1 MEPEEISSHVLNKLL
16 KAGADDVIVSVS
28 KQESSQIKYS
38 NNLINT
44 TKTWENI
51 DLGIFMALKKKIV
64 LTNIKEFSLSAADDV
79 VNKLLKFVKSASP
92 NSEYAGIAKGP
103 FSYKEVE
110 NGYDKK
116 IVSLGDKSIDYVEKA
131 INKALASGAKRTAG
145 VFENSVTNVSLLTS
159 NDVKTSDK
167 GTHSYFSIRAF
178 NDKYASCQKV
188 GFSRMI
194 DLLDVEK
201 LAEEAALISKQS
213 LNPKHGKFGKFDV
226 VFEALPFANIIDNLG
241 GAMSAFSVEAGLSC
255 LKNMIGKQV
264 ANKKITVIDDGM
276 LKNGFNS
283 SRFDA
288 EGTPTQRN
296 TMVDKGIL
304 KTYLHNTS
312 TAKRFN
318 TKTTANA
325 GLLSPEPTN
334 LIVEKGDFSKQE
346 LFEQVKNGLYITNLW
361 YTRFQNYNTGDF
373 STIPRDGIFMIKNGK
388 IGQPIKG
395 IRISENILNLLK
407 NVAAVGK
414 MPERVIGW
422 EVETPVL
429 TPAVLVKNV
438 NVTRPVD

>member
-28 KQESSQIKYS
+28 KQESSQIKFS
-38 NNLINT
+38 NNLINA

-64 LTNIKEFSLSAADDV
+64 LTNIKDFSLSAADDV

-103 FSYKEVE
+103 FSYKEVKD
-110 NGYDKK
+110 GYDRK
-116 IVSLGDKSIDYVEKA
+116 IVSLGDNTIDYVEKA
-131 INKALASGAKRTAG
+131 INRALATGAKRTAG
-145 VFENSVTNVSLLTS
+145 VFENSVTNISLLTS
-159 NDVKTSDK
+159 NNVKANDK
-167 GTHSYFSIRAF
+167 ATHSYFSIRAF
-178 NDKYASCQKV
+178 NDKYASGQKV

-213 LNPKHGKFGKFDV
+213 LNPKHGKFGKFDI
-226 VFEALPFANIIDNLG
+226 VFEPLPFANIIDNLG

-255 LKNMIGKQV
+255 LKDVIGKQV
-264 ANKKITVIDDGM
+264 ANEKITIIDDGT

-283 SRFDA
+283 SKFDA
-288 EGTPTQRN
+288 EGAPTQRN
-296 TMVDKGIL
+296 IMVDNGIL

-334 LIVEKGDFSKQE
+334 LIVEKGNFSKQE
-346 LFEQVKNGLYITNLW
+346 LFEQVKNGLYITNVW

-422 EVETPVL
+422 EVETPVVS
-429 TPAVLVKNV
+429 PAVLVKDI
-438 NVTRPVD
+438 NVTRPLD

>member
-1 MEPEEISSHVLNKLL
+1 MMPEEINSHILNKLL

-28 KQESSQIKYS
+28 KQESSQIKFS
-38 NNLINT
+38 NNLINA

-64 LTNIKEFSLSAADDV
+64 LTNLKDFSLSAADDV

-92 NSEYAGIAKGP
+92 NNEYAGIAKGP
-103 FSYKEVE
+103 LSYKEVE

-116 IVSLGDKSIDYVEKA
+116 IDSLGDKSIDYVEKA
-131 INKALASGAKRTAG
+131 INKALACGAKRTAG

-159 NDVKTSDK
+159 NDVKATDK

-178 NDKYASCQKV
+178 NSKCASGQKV

-194 DLLDVEK
+194 NLLDVEK

-226 VFEALPFANIIDNLG
+226 VFEPLPFANIIDNLG

-255 LKNMIGKQV
+255 LKDMIGKQV
-264 ANKKITVIDDGM
+264 ANKKITIIDDGT
-276 LKNGFNS
+276 LN
-283 SRFDA
+283 
-288 EGTPTQRN
+288 
-296 TMVDKGIL
+296 
-304 KTYLHNTS
+304 
-312 TAKRFN
+312 AKRFN

-334 LIVEKGDFSKQE
+334 LIVKQGDFSKQE
-346 LFEQVKNGLYITNLW
+346 LFEQVKDGLYITNLW

-388 IGQPIKG
+388 MGQPIKG

>member
-1 MEPEEISSHVLNKLL
+1 METEEISNHILNKLL

-28 KQESSQIKYS
+28 KQESSQIKFS
-38 NNLINT
+38 NNLINA
-44 TKTWENI
+44 TKTWENL
-51 DLGIFMALKKKIV
+51 DLGIFVALKKKIV

-79 VNKLLKFVKSASP
+79 VNKLLKFIKSASP
-92 NSEYAGIAKGP
+92 NNEYAGIANGP
-103 FSYKEVE
+103 FSYKEVKG
-110 NGYDKK
+110 GYDKK
-116 IVSLGDKSIDYVEKA
+116 IVSLGDNSIDYVEKA
-131 INKALASGAKRTAG
+131 INKALENGAKRTAG

-159 NDVKTSDK
+159 NNVKANEK

-178 NDKYASCQKV
+178 NDKFASGQKT

-194 DLLDVEK
+194 NLLDVEK

-213 LNPKHGKFGKFDV
+213 LNPEHGKFGKFDV
-226 VFEALPFANIIDNLG
+226 VFETLPFANIIDNLG
-241 GAMSAFSVEAGLSC
+241 GAMSAFSVETGLSC

-264 ANKKITVIDDGM
+264 ANKKITVIDDGT

-283 SRFDA
+283 SKFDA
-288 EGTPTQRN
+288 EGAPTQRN
-296 TMVDKGIL
+296 IMVDNGIL

-325 GLLSPEPTN
+325 GLLSPGPTN
-334 LIVEKGDFSKQE
+334 LIVKKGNFSKQE
-346 LFEQVKNGLYITNLW
+346 LFEQVKNGLYITNVW

-395 IRISENILNLLK
+395 VRISENILSLLK

-422 EVETPVL
+422 EVETPII

>member
-103 FSYKEVE
+103 FSYKGVKDS
-110 NGYDKK
+110 YDKK
-116 IVSLGDKSIDYVEKA
+116 IASLGDNSIDYVEKA

-145 VFENSVTNVSLLTS
+145 VFENSVNNISLLTS
-159 NDVKTSDK
+159 NDVKATDK

-178 NDKYASCQKV
+178 NSKYASCQKV

-194 DLLDVEK
+194 DLLDVEN
-201 LAEEAALISKQS
+201 LAEQAALISKQS
-213 LNPKHGKFGKFDV
+213 LNPEHGKFGKFDV
-226 VFEALPFANIIDNLG
+226 VFETLPFANIIDNLG
-241 GAMSAFSVEAGLSC
+241 MAMSAFSVEAGLSC
-255 LKNMIGKQV
+255 LKDMVGKQV
-264 ANKKITVIDDGM
+264 ANKKITIIDDGM

-283 SRFDA
+283 SKFDA
-288 EGTPTQRN
+288 EGAPTQRN
-296 TMVDKGIL
+296 IMIDKGIL

-325 GLLSPEPTN
+325 GLLSPSPTN
-334 LIVEKGDFSKQE
+334 LIVNKGDFSKQE

-373 STIPRDGIFMIKNGK
+373 STIPRDGIFIIKNGK
-388 IGQPIKG
+388 IGKPIKG
-395 IRISENILNLLK
+395 IRISENILTLLK
-407 NVAAVGK
+407 NVAAVGNK
-414 MPERVIGW
+414 PERVIGW
-422 EVETPVL
+422 EVETPVV
-429 TPAVLVKNV
+429 TPAVLVKDV
-438 NVTRPVD
+438 NITRPVD